1 MNDLKAFL
9 DGELDAA
16 AAGTMQSR
24 IQSDGSLAAAAADF
38 RLLSSSLGALSVGP
52 RVTGREKVMEAIR
65 TPRVFVFPWKFA
77 AACASAVLLVAFVAN
92 LQKRG
97 FVATGVE
104 SEVAA
109 PLAEKV
115 GATGGAEMPAP
126 AEQAPRSDAGAG
138 FKSEEE
144 VARNGSDN
152 AEPMPS
158 TVAPEDFQRKVIR
171 TGALAVRVDSVEE
184 AETKVTDYVD
194 SLRGYIE
201 NASSQ
206 NLNGTTPSMTMV
218 VRIPQSKYSEAM
230 ATFEKLGTR
239 LSKDSQASD
248 VTQQVVDLDARLK
261 NLRTQEETYRAI
273 LRSANKV
280 GEIVDVQERISAI
293 RGEIESMQAQ
303 RDALSKLAALATIN
317 LRLQQRPPVEDAVSS
332 GWIED
337 AWNSATTALGGA
349 LRSLSVMGI
358 WILVYAPIW
367 IPLAIVSVWG
377 WRRALRA

>member
-16 AAGTMQSR
+16 ASAAFVDRMAA
-24 IQSDGSLAAAAADF
+24 DGALAAAAGDF
-38 RLLSSSLGALSVGP
+38 RLLSSSFGALTAGP
-52 RVTGREKVMEAIR
+52 RVTGREKMMEAIR
-65 TPRVFVFPWKFA
+65 SPRVFVFPWKFA
-77 AACASAVLLVAFVAN
+77 TGLASLVLLVAIVSN
-92 LQKRG
+92 LQRDGG
-97 FVATGVE
+97 FVATGAEAERVQD
-104 SEVAA
+104 
-109 PLAEKV
+109 LAS
-115 GATGGAEMPAP
+115 GSAEMPAP
-126 AEQAPRSDAGAG
+126 AEQAPGNEAIAGWKA
-138 FKSEEE
+138 EEP
-144 VARNGSDN
+144 ARDGRNT

-171 TGALAVRVDSVEE
+171 TGALTVRVVSVDDAEAKVNQYVDSV
-184 AETKVTDYVD
+184 
-194 SLRGYIE
+194 RGYIE
-201 NASSQ
+201 NSSSQ
-206 NLNGTTPSMTMV
+206 NLNGKTPAMTIV
-218 VRIPQSKYSEAM
+218 LRVPQSEYSEAM

-273 LRSANKV
+273 LRGANKV
-280 GEIVDVQERISAI
+280 GEIVDVQERISMI

-303 RDALSKLAALATIN
+303 RDALNKLSALATIN
-317 LRLQQRPPVEDAVSS
+317 LRLQQRPPVEEAVSG
-332 GWIED
+332 GWVED
-337 AWNSATTALGGA
+337 TWNSATAAFGGA

>member
-16 AAGTMQSR
+16 ASAAYVDRMAA
-24 IQSDGSLAAAAADF
+24 DGALAAAAGDF

-65 TPRVFVFPWKFA
+65 APRVFVFPWKFA
-77 AACASAVLLVAFVAN
+77 TGLASLVLLVAIVSN
-92 LQKRG
+92 LQRDGG
-97 FVATGVE
+97 FVASGAE
-104 SEVAA
+104 AEVAA
-109 PLAEKV
+109 ERVQDLAS
-115 GATGGAEMPAP
+115 GGAEMPAP
-126 AEQAPRSDAGAG
+126 SEQAPGADLKEESVAGRAPEN
-138 FKSEEE
+138 FKS
-144 VARNGSDN
+144 GS
-152 AEPMPS
+152 ATAPS
-158 TVAPEDFQRKVIR
+158 TIAPEDFQRKVIR
-171 TGALAVRVDSVEE
+171 TGALTVRVLSVDDAEAKVNQYVDSV
-184 AETKVTDYVD
+184 
-194 SLRGYIE
+194 RGYIE
-201 NASSQ
+201 DSSSQ
-206 NLNGTTPSMTMV
+206 NLNGKTPAMTIV
-218 VRIPQSKYSEAM
+218 LRVPQSKYSEAM

-273 LRSANKV
+273 LRGANKI

-303 RDALSKLAALATIN
+303 RDALNKLSALATIN
-317 LRLQQRPPVEDAVSS
+317 LRLEQRPPVEQATG
-332 GWIED
+332 GWLED
-337 AWNSATTALGGA
+337 TWSSATGGLGEA

-367 IPLAIVSVWG
+367 VPLAILSVWG